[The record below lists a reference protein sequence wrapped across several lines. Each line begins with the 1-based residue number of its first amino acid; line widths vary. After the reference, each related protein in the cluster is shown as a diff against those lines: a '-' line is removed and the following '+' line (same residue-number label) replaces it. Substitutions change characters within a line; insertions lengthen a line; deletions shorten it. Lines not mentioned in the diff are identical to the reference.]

1 MVGWCAGALM
11 WWCGGVVESVVVA
24 AAAVVVVVVAV
35 VVVVVA
41 GTINA
46 SLRAS
51 VLLSFPVVT
60 TFRLG

>member
-1 MVGWCAGALM
+1 M
-11 WWCGGVVESVVVA
+11 A